1 MNEAMTSDKGLL
13 LIVDDNTTN
22 LGVLFD
28 YLKAYGYR
36 ILVAQSGDAALE
48 ILEEK
53 RPDLILLDIMMPGM
67 DGFETCRRIKQQE
80 ATRDIAIIFMTAV
93 TETVDKVKGFKLG
106 AVDYITKPI
115 QHEEVLARVKTH
127 VTLQALKRNLIAK
140 NEELASVNRT
150 LESMVEE
157 KNRQLVGQEKL
168 AIIGR
173 MIQGIAHNLKTPL
186 GVIKNSNLVI
196 EKKMERISAD
206 ASLPSLTDKNRKLL
220 ESVPLD
226 TELVS
231 KAHKQIMG
239 IINNLMIKSRMD
251 QNQGVEK
258 IDVNS
263 LIEQEIAFFQANS
276 QFKHKVK
283 KTVQLADDLPA
294 IAIIYTNLAQVVE
307 NLIVNALHAMWDHSE
322 QQLHFRTQLVDDAVH
337 VEIQDS
343 GVGIPADKLDKIFDP
358 FYTSKP
364 LKGEGKEGEPTG
376 TGLGLYTCR
385 ELLKPF
391 DGTIEVDSVVGEGST
406 FRVVLPVT
414 PDNSAD

>member
-1 MNEAMTSDKGLL
+1 MKEAETTDKGLL

-36 ILVAQSGDAALE
+36 ILVAQSGDAAIE
-48 ILEEK
+48 ILEET

-67 DGFETCRRIKQQE
+67 DGFETCRRIKAQE
-80 ATRDIAIIFMTAV
+80 ATRDIAVIFMTAV

-127 VTLQALKRNLIAK
+127 VTLQSLKKNLMAK
-140 NEELASVNRT
+140 NEELATVNQR

-196 EKKMERISAD
+196 ERKRERISDDPAVD
-206 ASLPSLTDKNRKLL
+206 SLSDKNRNLL
-220 ESVPLD
+220 TSIASD
-226 TELVS
+226 TELVG

-263 LIEQEIAFFQANS
+263 LIDQEIAFFQANS
-276 QFKHKVK
+276 QFKHKVTK
-283 KTVQLADDLPA
+283 EVDLAEGLPQ
-294 IAIIYTNLAQVVE
+294 IAIIYTNLAQVIE
-307 NLIVNALHAMWDHSE
+307 NLIVNALHAMWDHSD
-322 QQLHFRTQLVDDAVH
+322 QRLGFKTSMTDTAIHI
-337 VEIQDS
+337 EISDS

-364 LKGEGKEGEPTG
+364 LKGEGKNGEPTG

-391 DGTIEVDSVVGEGST
+391 DGTIEVESVVGQGST
-406 FRVVLPVT
+406 FRVVLPLSLSET
-414 PDNSAD
+414 AD